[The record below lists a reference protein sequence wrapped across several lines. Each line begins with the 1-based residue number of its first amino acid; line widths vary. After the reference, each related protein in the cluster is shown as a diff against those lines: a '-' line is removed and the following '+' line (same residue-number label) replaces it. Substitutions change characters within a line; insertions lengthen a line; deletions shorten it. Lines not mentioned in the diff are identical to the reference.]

1 MKARIKETG
10 EIVDIEDLYD
20 DGTALI
26 VDGGY
31 IRVSKLEFIEGEN
44 ESGIDW
50 EQRRYELAK
59 EYSKVFISLQHEQ
72 GRIDCGCYVSDVV
85 KWSVEFAD
93 ALIEEL
99 KKNPINNK

>member
-10 EIVDIEDLYD
+10 KIVDIEDLYD

-26 VDGGY
+26 VDGDY
-31 IRVSKLEFIEGEN
+31 IRVSKLEFIEDEKVN
-44 ESGIDW
+44 DKIDW
-50 EQRRYELAK
+50 QQVRIQGAISAMQGILANEKRDGTIEDIALASVRYT
-59 EYSKVFISLQHEQ
+59 
-72 GRIDCGCYVSDVV
+72 
-85 KWSVEFAD
+85 D

>member
-10 EIVDIEDLYD
+10 RIVDIEDLYD

-26 VDGGY
+26 VDGDY

-44 ESGIDW
+44 NSNIDW
-50 EQRRYELAK
+50 QQVRIQAAIAVMQGILAK
-59 EYSKVFISLQHEQ
+59 EKRDGTIEDIAFA
-72 GRIDCGCYVSDVV
+72 
-85 KWSVEFAD
+85 SVRYTD

>member
-10 EIVDIEDLYD
+10 KIVDIEDLYD

-44 ESGIDW
+44 NSNIDW
-50 EQRRYELAK
+50 QQVRIQAAISAMQGILANEKRDGTIEDIAFSSVRYT
-59 EYSKVFISLQHEQ
+59 
-72 GRIDCGCYVSDVV
+72 
-85 KWSVEFAD
+85 D